1 MLRIEDLRF
10 SSSSIDDFYSP
21 PVRRASAGSR
31 VRVSSASELSGFV
44 RVANDKL
51 VHLSQQDF
59 WKLGKDSEG
68 FYIEKLVDDGAGPIE
83 G

>member
-10 SSSSIDDFYSP
+10 SSSSIDDFYNP
-21 PVRRASAGSR
+21 PVRLASTGSKI
-31 VRVSSASELSGFV
+31 RVSSAAQLDGFV
-44 RVANDKL
+44 HVANDKL

-68 FYIEKLVDDGAGPIE
+68 FYIEKLVDDGAGPVE